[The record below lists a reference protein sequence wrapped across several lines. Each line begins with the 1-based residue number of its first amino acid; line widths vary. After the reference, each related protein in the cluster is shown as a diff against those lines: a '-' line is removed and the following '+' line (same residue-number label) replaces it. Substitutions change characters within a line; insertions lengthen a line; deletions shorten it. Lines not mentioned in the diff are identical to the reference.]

1 MRRGFSTILIIF
13 ILMFLSAGHI
23 FAQSRNVKDFYVR
36 GEIEKVFEEKTVI
49 SNAAEYVTQS
59 VQIRILEGDYKE
71 KLVQTDRTIN
81 PKLKSFNLKKGER
94 VVVNIKVN
102 ENGDEFYSIYE
113 PYRLDGLIYAGIG
126 FLILIFIIGGKKG
139 VGAFIGLVISLL
151 IISQWMIPQI
161 VKGSDPVQIVVI
173 GACVILFFT
182 TYIAHGFSLKT
193 SVAVAGTALSLIIT
207 GWLSTFLTGA
217 LSLTGLGNEDIYQL
231 QSGASIIYNTQ
242 GILLGAILIGTL
254 GALNDITTTQA
265 ITIFTIVKEN
275 PKQKFF
281 ELFKKGMDIGKE
293 HIASMV
299 NTLVLAYAGSSIGI
313 FIFIALNPAGLPWW
327 VILNNETT
335 MEEIIATIAGSSA
348 LILAV
353 PITTFLA
360 SYIALKGTDLNKFLK
375 TIYNV

>member
-1 MRRGFSTILIIF
+1 MLRYFYTILILF
-13 ILMFLSAGHI
+13 ILLFFSTETI
-23 FAQSRNVKDFYVR
+23 FAQTNKVKDLYVL

-49 SNAAEYVTQS
+49 SNASEYVSQS
-59 VQIRILEGDYKE
+59 VQIRILEGEYKDR
-71 KLVQTDRTIN
+71 LVQTDRTIN
-81 PKLKSFNLKKGER
+81 PKLKTFDLKKGEK

-102 ENGDEFYSIYE
+102 DKGDEFYSIFE
-113 PYRLDGLIYAGIG
+113 PYRLDGLMYAVIG
-126 FLILIFIIGGKKG
+126 FLILIFLVGGKKG
-139 VGAFIGLVISLL
+139 IGAFAGLVISLL
-151 IISQWMIPQI
+151 IISQWVIPQI
-161 VKGSDPVQIVVI
+161 VSGSDPVRIVVI

-182 TYIAHGFSLKT
+182 TYIAHGFNLKT

-207 GWLSTFLTGA
+207 GWLSTVLTGA

-231 QSGASIIYNTQ
+231 QSGANIIYNTQ

-275 PKQKFF
+275 PKQNFF
-281 ELFKKGMDIGKE
+281 ELFRKGMDIGKE

-313 FIFIALNPAGLPWW
+313 FIFIALNPASLPWW

-360 SYIALKGTDLNKFLK
+360 SYIALKGISLRELVKN
-375 TIYNV
+375 I

>member
-1 MRRGFSTILIIF
+1 MLRYFYTILILF
-13 ILMFLSAGHI
+13 ILLFFSTETI
-23 FAQSRNVKDFYVR
+23 FAQTNKVKDLYVL

-49 SNAAEYVTQS
+49 SNASEYVSQS
-59 VQIRILEGDYKE
+59 VQIRILEGEYKDR
-71 KLVQTDRTIN
+71 LVQTDRTIN
-81 PKLKSFNLKKGER
+81 PKLKTFDLKKGEK

-102 ENGDEFYSIYE
+102 DKGDEFYSIFE
-113 PYRLDGLIYAGIG
+113 PYRLDGLMYAVIG
-126 FLILIFIIGGKKG
+126 FLILIFLVGGKKG
-139 VGAFIGLVISLL
+139 IGAFAGLVISLL
-151 IISQWMIPQI
+151 IISQWVIPQI
-161 VKGSDPVQIVVI
+161 VSGSDPVRIVVI
-173 GACVILFFT
+173 GACIILFFT
-182 TYIAHGFSLKT
+182 TYIAHGFNLKT

-207 GWLSTFLTGA
+207 GWLSTVLTGA

-231 QSGASIIYNTQ
+231 QSGANIIYNTQ

-275 PKQKFF
+275 PKQNFF
-281 ELFKKGMDIGKE
+281 ELFRKGMDIGKE

-313 FIFIALNPAGLPWW
+313 FIFIALNPASLPWW

-360 SYIALKGTDLNKFLK
+360 SYIALRGLTFKSFFKSA
-375 TIYNV
+375 

>member
-1 MRRGFSTILIIF
+1 MIVKFIKTLIIF
-13 ILMFLSAGHI
+13 VLIFSSINTVSAQEI
-23 FAQSRNVKDFYVR
+23 AVKDFYVR
-36 GEIEKVFEEKTVI
+36 GEIEKVFEEKTII
-49 SNAAEYVTQS
+49 SNSSEYITQT
-59 VQIRILEGDYKE
+59 VQIKILEGEYKD

-81 PKLKSFNLKKGER
+81 SKLKSFDLKTGEK

-102 ENGDEFYSIYE
+102 DKGDEFYSIFE
-113 PYRLDGLIYAGIG
+113 PYRLDGMIYAAFG
-126 FLILIFIIGGKKG
+126 FLILIFVIGGKKG
-139 VGAFIGLVISLL
+139 VGAFAGLIISLL
-151 IISQWMIPQI
+151 IISQWIIPQI
-161 VKGSDPVQIVVI
+161 VRGSDPVQIVVI
-173 GACVILFFT
+173 GAIIILFFT

-193 SVAVAGTALSLIIT
+193 TVAVAGTALSLIIT
-207 GWLSTFLTGA
+207 GWLSIFLTNA

-231 QSGASIIYNTQ
+231 QSGANIIYNTQ

-275 PKQKFF
+275 PKQKFLD
-281 ELFKKGMDIGKE
+281 LFKKGMDIGKE

-335 MEEIIATIAGSSA
+335 MEEIISTIAGSSA

-353 PITTFLA
+353 PLTTLIA
-360 SYIALKGTDLNKFLK
+360 SYVSLKGTSVSKLFKK
-375 TIYNV
+375 I